1 MIQNLGCG
9 ESTGAAPVKLFPT
22 AIQVGSSGATTSGA
36 TSQLKLN
43 ELFFKSHKIYLM
55 ATIRLYFTDTQDHI
69 MRT

>member
-36 TSQLKLN
+36 TSQLGTPASKLSRSPPTGA
-43 ELFFKSHKIYLM
+43 EVPGPWVP
-55 ATIRLYFTDTQDHI
+55 
-69 MRT
+69 RT

>member
-22 AIQVGSSGATTSGA
+22 GSSGATTSGA